1 MKGVLMD
8 YYHYQC
14 AGCGVTLYMDALPQ
28 GASYTYVTNGQLCS
42 ACIAEDEQEDYDN
55 YSYDDD

>member
-1 MKGVLMD
+1 MD

-55 YSYDDD
+55 YSYDVSIR